1 MCESNNSG
9 NIYQDT
15 IDHEELWLVEDK
27 INQVQGEIEYLEQKK
42 KEILRGTSDQSELDD
57 IDKRLRL
64 LAGRLRRFE
73 REYDDI
79 LEYWGGSA
87 L

>member
-1 MCESNNSG
+1 MWESNNSG
-9 NIYQDT
+9 DIFQDS
-15 IDHEELWLVEDK
+15 IDYEGLWLVEDK
-27 INQVQGEIEYLEQKK
+27 INQIEGEIEYLEQKK
-42 KEILRGTSDQSELDD
+42 KILKSTRDQSDLDD

-73 REYDDI
+73 RECDDI